1 MHDMKQCMH
10 ARWRPRFS
18 QPAALPALASDQIFY
33 TVFTFFDDLKLS
45 HQGGGAPTRNPH
57 TAPYAARFE
66 AMFGTDNASHM
77 MV

>member
-1 MHDMKQCMH
+1 MH
-10 ARWRPRFS
+10 AMQTMYARSLAPTFLTTYC
-18 QPAALPALASDQIFY
+18 PLASDQIFY

>member
-1 MHDMKQCMH
+1 MQNNVRTLAGAHVSHNLLHC
-10 ARWRPRFS
+10 
-18 QPAALPALASDQIFY
+18 PALASDQIFY